1 MKELVAERRIAN
13 MRTYIAT
20 KKPIDVSAVK
30 RFCNQHFT
38 AALAA
43 EMTFGGITSMCVLPM
58 GSHRPFSVK
67 IDGSNYAKIEDD
79 DGCRSQ
85 RFCDALAARFDGK
98 IETR

>member
-1 MKELVAERRIAN
+1 

-38 AALAA
+38 AALAM
-43 EMTFGGITSMCVLPM
+43 EMTHGEFVAMRILPM
-58 GSHRPFSVK
+58 GSHRSFSVHL
-67 IDGSNYAKIEDD
+67 DGSSYVEVEDV
-79 DGCRSQ
+79 DGGRSQ
-85 RFCDALAARFDGK
+85 RFCDALAARFEGK